1 MTNFFKISELSK
13 NTLVGRDIG
22 KETRLKI
29 KDLLLEHENIIIDM
43 EDSKQ
48 FSPSFIDEAVVKLVI
63 ELGKEEFKRRLK
75 LINISE
81 GMKSLMNSILHRN
94 LNRDSSKKE

>member
-29 KDLLLEHENIIIDM
+29 KDLLSEHETIIIDM
-43 EDSKQ
+43 ENSKQ
-48 FSPSFIDEAVVKLVI
+48 FSPSFIDEAIVKLVI
-63 ELGKEEFKRRLK
+63 ELGKEEFKRSLK

-94 LNRDSSKKE
+94 LNRDT